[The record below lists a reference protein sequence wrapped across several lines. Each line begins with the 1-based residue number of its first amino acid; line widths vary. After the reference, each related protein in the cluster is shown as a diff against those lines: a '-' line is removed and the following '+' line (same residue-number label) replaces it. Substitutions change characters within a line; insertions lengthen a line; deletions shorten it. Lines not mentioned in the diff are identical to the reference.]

1 MTTGSAGPPRGP
13 DRPSYH
19 PSMAEPRPAD
29 DDIPARLAAV
39 EDELARLRPQLRAA
53 TADSGA
59 ARVMASG
66 ADHDVSEVRAEMRA
80 HTRTMNALRQDQ
92 IDMRAELKA
101 EIAELRDETRRGFA
115 TVHEGMAGIVEILGR
130 IEGSG

>member
-1 MTTGSAGPPRGP
+1 MP
-13 DRPSYH
+13 D
-19 PSMAEPRPAD
+19 PRPAD

-39 EDELARLRPQLRAA
+39 EDEPARLRPQLRAA

-66 ADHDVSEVRAEMRA
+66 ADRDVGEVRGELRA

>member
-1 MTTGSAGPPRGP
+1 MT
-13 DRPSYH
+13 
-19 PSMAEPRPAD
+19 EPRPAD

-39 EDELARLRPQLRAA
+39 EDEPARLRPQLRAA

-59 ARVMASG
+59 ARVMAAG
-66 ADHDVSEVRAEMRA
+66 ADHDVSELRA

-101 EIAELRDETRRGFA
+101 EIAELRDENPRGFEETRRGFA